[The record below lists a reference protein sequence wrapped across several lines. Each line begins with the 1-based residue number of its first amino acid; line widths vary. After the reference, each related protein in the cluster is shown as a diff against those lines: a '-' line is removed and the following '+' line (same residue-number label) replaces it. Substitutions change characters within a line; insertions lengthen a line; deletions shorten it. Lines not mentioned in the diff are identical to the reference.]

1 MKQQITEA
9 EKRAIQAEDLPA
21 FQGFK
26 LLNLKTQIE
35 EVLTQFGRNGLFEEY
50 TKHDITHLAE
60 MLRIYDWLIPES
72 SKEVMSPADWL
83 LLVCSTYLHDLGLI
97 ITRAEFANRANT
109 GYAEYSEGILHTD
122 DADSQDYKAYLKS
135 LAPIERER
143 FIYQEFVRANHAA
156 RIRSW
161 LQERPDLTLGY
172 DAVLGRELKS
182 LLSGLEGVF
191 VTDLGLVCESHH
203 LDDLQDTS
211 KYRVDRPYGN
221 SSDETANVQYAAICL
236 RAADLLHITR
246 DRTPSIAFKLINP
259 NNPDSQ
265 REWAKQRAVRAVRPQ
280 LGRNRDGDPDPNV
293 PQDTVEVHAKFEDE
307 EGYFGLTAYL
317 KYAEKQ
323 LQQCYAWTANS
334 YRKKAARVTFPWRYI
349 DLSHI
354 EASGFIPRQFD
365 FTLDEGKIL
374 DLLTGHTLYNDSSVV
389 IREMIQN
396 SLDAVRLQVYLARCA
411 CSPTVSVHWN
421 SNDQVLEITDNGTG
435 MTQDI
440 IEQNFLRVGASRYQE
455 SSFRR
460 ENPDFSP
467 ISRFGIGV
475 LSTFMVSDEVQVI
488 TCSLDEESGRQISL
502 RSVHGQYL
510 IRLINKDDPEVPE
523 LIRRH
528 GHGTVIRIRVRRSV
542 DLTDVLA
549 VVNRWVVIP
558 QAEVL
563 FSIDDQEEVR
573 IGFQDLSSALLHM
586 VKGIRQVEEIDG
598 SLRSRWG
605 EKIEIRTAQSG
616 NVELAYGVKWSPFF
630 NEWSF
635 LMLEAMRSDSRSDR
649 DTIENQLGIAIEGIR
664 VEAGSPGFPGGDI
677 AAIANVSG
685 KGAPRTN
692 VARTALEK
700 TTELDSFLLHLYN
713 AYSSHLMSEV
723 ARIVGS
729 RESSATKA
737 SSEIQF
743 LVLPINSIGGR
754 SGGEGKSG
762 SNRLLQKA
770 LREVPSVV
778 IEYQNSRKLMSIAHL
793 EPSSGFVTLD
803 SPMIRRLE
811 SLLAEMP
818 GTITLDQMAQL
829 AGMSQEAALATD
841 LQRLCSG
848 GGGVFWQLVREEWEP
863 TRISVYGG
871 LLSVQWER
879 RGRQDINDPSRWRT
893 VSFSGATSEVGK
905 ALVQYAQ
912 GLIENLAYIRPD
924 DVAINLPTGDISVT
938 GLDDFD
944 AVKINSET
952 YILPGSQPTTLEFC
966 DGVPQS
972 ERSALTMAIISTKLF
987 GGSRARRRSRLYRT
1001 DHTEDIV
1008 QTFEQL
1014 RASTIITKE
1023 SYMRILSQDL
1033 RIFDISR
1040 WDRESY
1046 WDDMFI

>member
-1 MKQQITEA
+1 
-9 EKRAIQAEDLPA
+9 
-21 FQGFK
+21 
-26 LLNLKTQIE
+26 
-35 EVLTQFGRNGLFEEY
+35 
-50 TKHDITHLAE
+50 

-72 SKEVMSPADWL
+72 SKSVMSPSDWL

-97 ITRAEFANRANT
+97 ITRAEFVNRVNT
-109 GYAEYSEGILHTD
+109 GYVEYSEGILHTD
-122 DADSQDYKAYLKS
+122 DADSQDYKAYLKG
-135 LAPIERER
+135 LTPIERER

-161 LQERPDLTLGY
+161 LQERPDPALGY
-172 DAVLGRELKS
+172 DAALGRELKS

-211 KYRVDRPYGN
+211 KYRLDRPYGN

-280 LGRNRDGDPDPNV
+280 LGRNRDGDPDPNA
-293 PQDTVEVHAKFEDE
+293 PQDTIEVHAKFEDE

-323 LQQCYAWTANS
+323 LQQCYAWAANS
-334 YRKKAARVTFPWRYI
+334 YRKKATRVTFPWRYI

-389 IREMIQN
+389 IREMVQN

-411 CSPTVSVHWN
+411 CSPAVGVHWN

-460 ENPDFSP
+460 ENPDFSS

-528 GHGTVIRIRVRRSV
+528 GHGTLIRIRVRRSV
-542 DLTDVLA
+542 ELTNVLA
-549 VVNRWVVIP
+549 VMNRWVVIP

-563 FSIDDQEEVR
+563 FSMDDQEEVK
-573 IGFQDLSSALLHM
+573 IGFQDLDSALLHM
-586 VKGIRQVEEIDG
+586 VKGLRQVEEIDG
-598 SLRSRWG
+598 CLRSRWG
-605 EKIEIRTAQSG
+605 EKIEIRTAISG
-616 NVELAYGVKWSPFF
+616 DVELAYAVRWSPFF
-630 NEWSF
+630 NEWS
-635 LMLEAMRSDSRSDR
+635 LLSLEAMRSDSNAAKE
-649 DTIENQLGIAIEGIR
+649 TIETQLGIAIEGIR
-664 VEAGSPGFPGGDI
+664 VEMGCPGFPGGDV

-685 KGAPRTN
+685 KRAPRTN

-700 TTELDSFLLHLYN
+700 TTELDNFLLHLYN
-713 AYSSHLMSEV
+713 AYCSHLVNEV
-723 ARIVGS
+723 TKIVGS
-729 RESSATKA
+729 SGSSATKA

-743 LVLPINSIGGR
+743 LVMPIQRVNVR
-754 SGGEGKSG
+754 ASGGEGRAG

-778 IEYQNSRKLMSIAHL
+778 IEHRNNRELMSIAHL
-793 EPSSGFVTLD
+793 ESSSGFVTLD

-829 AGMSQEAALATD
+829 AGMSQESAPAAD
-841 LQRLCSG
+841 LQRLCSKS
-848 GGGVFWQLVREEWEP
+848 GGVFWQLVREEWEP
-863 TRISVYGG
+863 TRIRVNDG
-871 LLSVQWER
+871 LLSVQWGR
-879 RGRQDINDPSRWRT
+879 RGQQDINGPSRWRKI
-893 VSFSGATSEVGK
+893 SFSGATSEVGK
-905 ALVQYAQ
+905 ALIQYAQ
-912 GLIENLAYIRPD
+912 IMLETTAFGRPD
-924 DVAINLPTGDISVT
+924 EGMLLPAGDISIT
-938 GLDDFD
+938 GLDNFD
-944 AVKINSET
+944 AVIINSET
-952 YILPGSQPTTLEFC
+952 YILPGSQFTTFEFC

-972 ERSALTMAIISTKLF
+972 ERSALMMAVISLKLTED
-987 GGSRARRRSRLYRT
+987 RPRRRSRPYRT
-1001 DHTEDIV
+1001 DRTANLIQE
-1008 QTFEQL
+1008 FEQMG
-1014 RASTIITKE
+1014 ASTIITSE
-1023 SYMRILSQDL
+1023 SYMRVMSQEF

-1040 WDRESY
+1040 WDRMLY
-1046 WDDMFI
+1046 WDDTLI